1 MGFNETTHEIVAGC
15 ECDKYVGDNGKLW
28 VWNNII
34 LKSEME
40 IMGIKI
46 TTEATE
52 VVIGVEIDASK
63 FDI

>member
-1 MGFNETTHEIVAGC
+1 MGFEQTASENIAGC
-15 ECDKYVGDNGKLW
+15 ECEKYVGDNGKLW

-52 VVIGVEIDASK
+52 VLIGIEIDTSV